1 VAVAVDFA
9 VVLNRRKIKRNFF
22 QTEAFAAVLKPLV
35 TLDGKFEIKKIHWKF
50 KYNRRKLWGGQ
61 KLPETLFAIFFSV

>member
-50 KYNRRKLWGGQ
+50 K
-61 KLPETLFAIFFSV
+61 